1 MKINSVIVKPLLTEK
16 SLNKTQSN
24 FYTFKVALKSN
35 KNLISNEIKRLYKVD
50 VLEVKT
56 LIMPG
61 KPKRVLKTKLNTKT
75 IKWKKAV
82 IKLNKGQTID
92 LFPKDK

>member
-35 KNLISNEIKRLYKVD
+35 KNLISNEIKNPKN
-50 VLEVKT
+50 KNPKK
-56 LIMPG
+56 LI
-61 KPKRVLKTKLNTKT
+61 L
-75 IKWKKAV
+75 W
-82 IKLNKGQTID
+82 
-92 LFPKDK
+92 F